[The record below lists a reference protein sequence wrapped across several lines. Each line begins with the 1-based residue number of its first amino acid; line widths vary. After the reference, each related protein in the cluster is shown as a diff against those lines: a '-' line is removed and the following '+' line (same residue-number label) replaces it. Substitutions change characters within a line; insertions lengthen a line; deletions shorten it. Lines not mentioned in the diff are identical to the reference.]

1 MKQTFYWLIQFSV
14 MLIIVLICAVFI
26 LGSVVLT
33 RNEFFILFL
42 SLMSILLL
50 MLVWA
55 YIIDRQYEKKN

>member
-14 MLIIVLICAVFI
+14 ILIIVLICAVFV
-26 LGSVVLT
+26 LGSIVLT
-33 RNEFFILFL
+33 RNEFFALFL
-42 SLMSILLL
+42 GLMSILLL